1 MVEKLE
7 PKIPLHK
14 RPSRLPRRPRPMEKM
29 ETKPAKSI
37 ETNYPNTK
45 SIQNISPNELT
56 TSSIKSAM
64 AGVQPN
70 MDKTKSKYEFWQW
83 LKLARAINKLKADIS
98 LKIGALQERVAMNG
112 EISEL
117 IQELKVAS
125 EDLNALTLQMSYVD
139 EEMAKDLE
147 NP

>member
-1 MVEKLE
+1 MG
-7 PKIPLHK
+7 H
-14 RPSRLPRRPRPMEKM
+14 
-29 ETKPAKSI
+29 
-37 ETNYPNTK
+37 
-45 SIQNISPNELT
+45 
-56 TSSIKSAM
+56 SSNHNDPQRSGLLFTFM
-64 AGVQPN
+64 PQRQ

-83 LKLARAINKLKADIS
+83 LKLARAINKLKADIG

>member
-1 MVEKLE
+1 M
-7 PKIPLHK
+7 PQ
-14 RPSRLPRRPRPMEKM
+14 R
-29 ETKPAKSI
+29 
-37 ETNYPNTK
+37 
-45 SIQNISPNELT
+45 Q
-56 TSSIKSAM
+56 
-64 AGVQPN
+64 

>member
-1 MVEKLE
+1 
-7 PKIPLHK
+7 
-14 RPSRLPRRPRPMEKM
+14 
-29 ETKPAKSI
+29 
-37 ETNYPNTK
+37 
-45 SIQNISPNELT
+45 
-56 TSSIKSAM
+56 
-64 AGVQPN
+64 

-83 LKLARAINKLKADIS
+83 LKLARAINKLKADIG

>member
-1 MVEKLE
+1 
-7 PKIPLHK
+7 
-14 RPSRLPRRPRPMEKM
+14 
-29 ETKPAKSI
+29 
-37 ETNYPNTK
+37 
-45 SIQNISPNELT
+45 
-56 TSSIKSAM
+56 
-64 AGVQPN
+64 

-98 LKIGALQERVAMNG
+98 LKIEALQERIEMRG
-112 EISEL
+112 DITRL
-117 IQELKVAS
+117 IQELKIAS

>member
-1 MVEKLE
+1 
-7 PKIPLHK
+7 
-14 RPSRLPRRPRPMEKM
+14 
-29 ETKPAKSI
+29 
-37 ETNYPNTK
+37 
-45 SIQNISPNELT
+45 
-56 TSSIKSAM
+56 
-64 AGVQPN
+64 

>member
-1 MVEKLE
+1 
-7 PKIPLHK
+7 
-14 RPSRLPRRPRPMEKM
+14 
-29 ETKPAKSI
+29 
-37 ETNYPNTK
+37 
-45 SIQNISPNELT
+45 
-56 TSSIKSAM
+56 
-64 AGVQPN
+64 

-83 LKLARAINKLKADIS
+83 LKLARAINKLKADID

>member
-1 MVEKLE
+1 
-7 PKIPLHK
+7 
-14 RPSRLPRRPRPMEKM
+14 
-29 ETKPAKSI
+29 
-37 ETNYPNTK
+37 
-45 SIQNISPNELT
+45 
-56 TSSIKSAM
+56 
-64 AGVQPN
+64 

-83 LKLARAINKLKADIS
+83 LKLARAINKLKADIG

-112 EISEL
+112 EISGL

>member
-1 MVEKLE
+1 M
-7 PKIPLHK
+7 PQRQI
-14 RPSRLPRRPRPMEKM
+14 
-29 ETKPAKSI
+29 
-37 ETNYPNTK
+37 
-45 SIQNISPNELT
+45 
-56 TSSIKSAM
+56 
-64 AGVQPN
+64 
-70 MDKTKSKYEFWQW
+70 DKTKSKYEFWQW
-83 LKLARAINKLKADIS
+83 LKLARAINKLKADIG

-117 IQELKVAS
+117 IQELKIAS

>member
-1 MVEKLE
+1 M
-7 PKIPLHK
+7 PQ
-14 RPSRLPRRPRPMEKM
+14 R
-29 ETKPAKSI
+29 
-37 ETNYPNTK
+37 
-45 SIQNISPNELT
+45 Q
-56 TSSIKSAM
+56 
-64 AGVQPN
+64 

-83 LKLARAINKLKADIS
+83 LKLARAINKLKADIG

-117 IQELKVAS
+117 IQELKIAS

>member
-1 MVEKLE
+1 M
-7 PKIPLHK
+7 PQ
-14 RPSRLPRRPRPMEKM
+14 R
-29 ETKPAKSI
+29 
-37 ETNYPNTK
+37 
-45 SIQNISPNELT
+45 Q
-56 TSSIKSAM
+56 
-64 AGVQPN
+64 

-83 LKLARAINKLKADIS
+83 LKLARAINKLKADIG

>member
-1 MVEKLE
+1 M
-7 PKIPLHK
+7 PQ
-14 RPSRLPRRPRPMEKM
+14 R
-29 ETKPAKSI
+29 
-37 ETNYPNTK
+37 
-45 SIQNISPNELT
+45 Q
-56 TSSIKSAM
+56 
-64 AGVQPN
+64 

-83 LKLARAINKLKADIS
+83 LKLARAINKLKADIG

-112 EISEL
+112 EISGL

>member
-1 MVEKLE
+1 MVNHNDQERSG
-7 PKIPLHK
+7 PLFTFMPQ
-14 RPSRLPRRPRPMEKM
+14 R
-29 ETKPAKSI
+29 
-37 ETNYPNTK
+37 
-45 SIQNISPNELT
+45 Q
-56 TSSIKSAM
+56 
-64 AGVQPN
+64 

-83 LKLARAINKLKADIS
+83 LKLARAINKLKADIG

-117 IQELKVAS
+117 IQELKIAS

>member
-1 MVEKLE
+1 
-7 PKIPLHK
+7 
-14 RPSRLPRRPRPMEKM
+14 
-29 ETKPAKSI
+29 
-37 ETNYPNTK
+37 
-45 SIQNISPNELT
+45 
-56 TSSIKSAM
+56 
-64 AGVQPN
+64 

-83 LKLARAINKLKADIS
+83 LKLARAINKLKADIG

-139 EEMAKDLE
+139 AHLEQDLE

>member
-1 MVEKLE
+1 
-7 PKIPLHK
+7 
-14 RPSRLPRRPRPMEKM
+14 
-29 ETKPAKSI
+29 
-37 ETNYPNTK
+37 
-45 SIQNISPNELT
+45 
-56 TSSIKSAM
+56 
-64 AGVQPN
+64 

-83 LKLARAINKLKADIS
+83 LKLARAINKLKADIG

-117 IQELKVAS
+117 IQELKIAS